1 MIVFG
6 QAQMKIINLIIII
19 FFSVVMFQAVPVQSH
34 AGDVNIVTDAGG
46 RSIPVDASFTRI
58 ISLYGAHTRNLK
70 TLGLDAEIIGIC
82 PMDRWTGKPK
92 FSYHDGLEKFLAA
105 QPDLVLIRPM
115 IDRAYTAL
123 VKGMERA
130 GIVVVSLQPGSV
142 DEMFAYWLALGNL
155 TGKVDQSQH
164 MVTSFKD
171 DIAGISALTRMFPNK
186 KQVYFEAIHS
196 RMKTF
201 TPGSMAIFA
210 LETAGGVNIA
220 RDAPS
225 VRNTNIAFYGKE
237 RILSH
242 AHEIDVFL
250 AQKGAMNQ
258 PTIERIKDE
267 PGFDLIRAVKEN
279 QIFIVDEKNVS
290 RPTMDLLK
298 GIHTIADILYPG
310 ALEKGGVQ

>member
-1 MIVFG
+1 MIVFERNVI
-6 QAQMKIINLIIII
+6 KIIV
-19 FFSVVMFQAVPVQSH
+19 FFSALLFWALPVQSH
-34 AGDVNIVTDAGG
+34 AGNIVTDAGG
-46 RSIPVDASFTRI
+46 RSIQVDAPFTRI
-58 ISLYGAHTRNLK
+58 ISLYGAHTRNLE
-70 TLGLDAEIIGIC
+70 TLGLDDEIIGIC
-82 PMDRWTGKPK
+82 PMDEWGAKQE

-105 QPDLVLIRPM
+105 RPDLVLIRPM
-115 IDRAYTAL
+115 IDRAYAAL
-123 VKGMERA
+123 VKGMERS

-142 DEMFAYWLALGNL
+142 DEMFDYWLTLGTL
-155 TGKVDQSQH
+155 TGKVDQARQ
-164 MVTSFKD
+164 MVAAFKD
-171 DIAGISALTRMFPNK
+171 EIAGIQSVTRMIADK

-225 VRNTNIAFYGKE
+225 VRGTNIAFYGKE

-250 AQKGAMNQ
+250 SQKGAMNQ
-258 PTIERIKDE
+258 PTIEMIKDE
-267 PGFDLIRAVKEN
+267 PGFDVIRAVKEN
-279 QIFIVDEKNVS
+279 QVFIVDEKIVS

-298 GIHTIADILYPG
+298 GIHAIADMLYPG
-310 ALEKGGVQ
+310 ALEKGRVQ